1 MVISG
6 WSSEGVNYCNW
17 SSPVMLATASLYNGI
32 HDWTQ
37 TDCIRMC
44 GIKEDRSMAHFH
56 KNDDGITQH
65 RLRNSFFPSAIRF
78 LNGELFCMENTLI
91 VTSHSIRRSSLT
103 DAESRKS
110 APQLVGTEDTCINN
124 HTEVVT
130 ERMSNGVQQVEGL
143 ESNLLQEGL
152 QNCKDNDSER
162 SVPKEEEVALMTTSD
177 AQLKTDRIANVESK
191 LVHGEMPE
199 NGDNKMKNLEI
210 VGMNRKAQQ
219 PQSKTTCTQDNAG
232 EPGKTVKEKL
242 TSGSEASYK
251 GIPWIDP
258 QLDSATSGG
267 HHPFNALSSLNLYKP
282 CLSAS
287 QNLHKVGQPYFSPVF
302 NQGPRLMYLPAPSLS
317 HPHIAL
323 SLSTT
328 IGVTGVQTV
337 SSFSQSKAGSP
348 NLAPDQH
355 SYSHPL
361 TLSRPL
367 TSEPKAKHAAD
378 YSHSLLVKT
387 KAHSEPPQKQQF
399 LISPS
404 HTSSPSPHIFFN
416 LGSELSLSR
425 KNSNSQLPKIAARS
439 PTHQPSLGLS
449 ENSQPPFMV
458 FRSPPQ
464 LEKQIYPEGSHDLPL
479 DLSAKSSCY
488 GIGVKQNS
496 LPELRK
502 TPPMPVLTPVK
513 GDRSFSLLHSKSD
526 GVSPRIPQSGYNT
539 SSIKGSF
546 GLTPPFMVFPDT
558 IRNGATLQKKP
569 VAPLT
574 FQPSNPTVSWVK
586 SSSSS
591 VNRNPRTF
599 VGVANAIPASMLQIV
614 NGDPKGAAKQ
624 EPISIVYQG
633 DSQLALPNGK
643 KNGEPKN
650 DAHED
655 HIVKESS
662 NHSHNC
668 FVSSSSEVA
677 SYPPPFLIGGSIPV
691 NHLSLGKDKTP
702 FHHSPLLT
710 NGSCSAPQLSL
721 TQGIPYGVS
730 SSRGEYTL
738 FQSPHHLGAVW
749 TPHKIHAEKMKE
761 DQLQTMGSPLSNL
774 ESIVQNTALELFAV
788 ENKKESPKSFS
799 PNAISK
805 EGVPSKDLNQPA
817 SNCANIVDLSHLP
830 SENQNKSGQKDQQ
843 NTLSTIKMDKMG
855 KANKGVANESC
866 KNSTGGVGDDEKV
879 HNKELEIQGVIT
891 SLPLSK
897 QPFINQSHNHK
908 DLPVAELQSDRNL
921 EVVAIQEL
929 ASGSTTSSILS
940 TDADQSM
947 TKGMCNEKERCT
959 AGPVK
964 RTVTKEKDGSVMNP
978 VSKCKGP
985 NSVRCNANP
994 SSCVGE
1000 KFKCTKKED
1009 IVSSNRLNREEQT
1022 IQGSKRRSSS
1032 LEVSQRESEEDVCSS
1047 EGHDGER
1054 RSRRLRTPKTE
1065 SPSRTAVQDR
1075 GRTDFTLK
1083 KGKNSFKD
1091 FIPVVLKTRTRS
1103 QSESHCGTSV
1113 HVSCD
1118 QADISLGESQR
1129 MQEVVEDDVKK
1140 NSTGQ
1145 ELFKTEGKET
1155 KEESE
1160 VGRTANLI
1168 TEVSEQD
1175 SLEPRDLSCLV
1186 DTDGNYK
1193 ANNKQ
1198 NPTIKTQARGNRK
1211 KFRNEVDSEV
1221 SLHRG
1226 EKNQDGIGSQ
1236 TRKTVTT
1243 VFFLGIWTPPT
1254 SSRKRLAPSTT
1265 LPNTDWN
1272 LSVRHSTPV
1281 SGSVRKL
1288 KEPCSPGALNLS
1300 HIQESPSEYQPEKP
1314 SGKRKCKTKHIS
1326 GPLSSEEG
1334 ANNQGKHKIKVK
1346 QKRSLKRLALML
1358 DSDWSPSPKKKPDY
1372 SVRWKKKTSSV
1383 TPVKHATGSRS
1394 PSAQA
1399 ETSTGQQSQSETRKL
1414 IVNKNAGETLL
1425 QKAARL
1431 GYEDVVIYCLEN
1443 EVCDINHRD
1452 NAGYTALHEASAR
1465 GWLDIVT
1472 RLLEHGA
1479 DVNCS
1484 AQDGTRPI
1492 HDAVVNDNLDVVHVL
1507 LSYGADPT
1515 LATYSGQT
1523 VLKMTHS
1530 EPMEHFLI
1538 EYFTD
1543 LRGRSE
1549 DDPALRWEF
1558 YGSSACEQDKEIVC
1572 NILANPPGLDEEEDE
1587 DTNYFVFEFSEKPLL
1602 ACYNIQASLSHGPCN
1617 WLVLSEVLR
1626 RLKMSVR
1633 IFQSR
1638 YPHFEIVTITEVE
1651 FYKQV
1656 STSQVHFQLGNLQ
1669 FCSLDG
1675 RMSLELVRCVPELL
1689 DLIGSTVELLTEDC
1703 EKVIKFTR

>member
-1 MVISG
+1 MYVLIS
-6 WSSEGVNYCNW
+6 VLNC
-17 SSPVMLATASLYNGI
+17 LHI
-32 HDWTQ
+32 
-37 TDCIRMC
+37 
-44 GIKEDRSMAHFH
+44 
-56 KNDDGITQH
+56 
-65 RLRNSFFPSAIRF
+65 FPCLPAY
-78 LNGELFCMENTLI
+78 TLQPW
-91 VTSHSIRRSSLT
+91 RSSLT

-162 SVPKEEEVALMTTSD
+162 SVPKEEEVVLMTTSD
-177 AQLKTDRIANVESK
+177 AQLKTDRITNVESK

-210 VGMNRKAQQ
+210 VGMNRKAQK

-232 EPGKTVKEKL
+232 ETGKTVKEKM
-242 TSGSEASYK
+242 TPGSETSYK

-258 QLDSATSGG
+258 QLDSATPGY
-267 HHPFNALSSLNLYKP
+267 HHPFNALNSLNLYKS
-282 CLSAS
+282 CLSPS
-287 QNLHKVGQPYFSPVF
+287 QNLLKLGQPYFSPVF
-302 NQGPRLMYLPAPSLS
+302 NQGPHLMYIPPPSLS
-317 HPHIAL
+317 NPHVAL
-323 SLSTT
+323 SFSTALG
-328 IGVTGVQTV
+328 ITGVQTV
-337 SSFSQSKAGSP
+337 SSFSQSKGESP
-348 NLAPDQH
+348 NLTSNRH

-361 TLSRPL
+361 TVSRPL
-367 TSEPKAKHAAD
+367 PSEPQAKHTAD
-378 YSHSLLVKT
+378 CSHSLLVKT
-387 KAHSEPPQKQQF
+387 KTPLESSQKQQF
-399 LISPS
+399 LISPP
-404 HTSSPSPHIFFN
+404 HTSSPSPHVYFN
-416 LGSELSLSR
+416 LNSELSLS
-425 KNSNSQLPKIAARS
+425 KKKSNNQLPKTAACS
-439 PTHQPSLGLS
+439 PNHQPSLGLS
-449 ENSQPPFMV
+449 ESSQPPFMV

-488 GIGVKQNS
+488 GVGVKQNS
-496 LPELRK
+496 LLELRK

-513 GDRSFSLLHSKSD
+513 GDRSFSLLHSKND
-526 GVSPRIPQSGYNT
+526 GVSSRIPQSGYNT

-546 GLTPPFMVFPDT
+546 GLTPPLMVFPDT
-558 IRNGATLQKKP
+558 VRNGATLQKKP

-574 FQPSNPTVSWVK
+574 FQPSNPTVSLVK
-586 SSSSS
+586 GSSSST
-591 VNRNPRTF
+591 NQNPRTF
-599 VGVANAIPASMLQIV
+599 IGVANAIPASMLQIV
-614 NGDPKGAAKQ
+614 NGDPKSAAKQ

-633 DSQLALPNGK
+633 DSQVALPNGN

-650 DAHED
+650 DVYENHV
-655 HIVKESS
+655 VKESC
-662 NHSHNC
+662 NHSRNC

-677 SYPPPFLIGGSIPV
+677 SYPPFVIGSNIPI
-691 NHLSLGKDKTP
+691 NHLSLGRDKTP
-702 FHHSPLLT
+702 FQHSPLLT
-710 NGSCSAPQLSL
+710 NGNCSPQRSP
-721 TQGIPYGVS
+721 TQGIPYTVS
-730 SSRGEYTL
+730 SSRREYTL
-738 FQSPHHLGAVW
+738 FQSPHRLGAGW
-749 TPHKIHAEKMKE
+749 SPHKIHAEKMKE

-774 ESIVQNTALELFAV
+774 ESIVHNTALELFAV
-788 ENKKESPKSFS
+788 ETIKESTKSFS

-805 EGVPSKDLNQPA
+805 EGVPSKDLNQLA
-817 SNCANIVDLSHLP
+817 SNCTNIVDLSHLP
-830 SENQNKSGQKDQQ
+830 SENQNKNGQKDQL
-843 NTLSTIKMDKMG
+843 NTISTIKLDKLD
-855 KANKGVANESC
+855 KANKGVASENCKKSTVGVIDNE
-866 KNSTGGVGDDEKV
+866 KL
-879 HNKELEIQGVIT
+879 HNKELKIQGVKT
-891 SLPLSK
+891 SMPLNK

-908 DLPVAELQSDRNL
+908 DLPVANLQSDRNF
-921 EVVAIQEL
+921 EVVTMQEL
-929 ASGSTTSSILS
+929 VSGSTTSSKLS
-940 TDADQSM
+940 TDANQSM
-947 TKGMCNEKERCT
+947 TKGICNEKERCT

-978 VSKCKGP
+978 VSKFKGP
-985 NSVRCNANP
+985 HSVRCNANT

-1009 IVSSNRLNREEQT
+1009 IVSSDRLNREEQT

-1032 LEVSQRESEEDVCSS
+1032 LEVSQRESEDVCSF

-1054 RSRRLRTPKTE
+1054 RNKRLRTPKTE
-1065 SPSRTAVQDR
+1065 FPSRSAVQDK
-1075 GRTDFTLK
+1075 GRIDFILK
-1083 KGKNSFKD
+1083 KGKNNFKD

-1103 QSESHCGTSV
+1103 QSESQCGPSV
-1113 HVSCD
+1113 HVNCD
-1118 QADISLGESQR
+1118 QTDSSLGESQR

-1140 NSTGQ
+1140 NLTGQ
-1145 ELFKTEGKET
+1145 ELFKTEGKVT

-1160 VGRTANLI
+1160 VGRTAILT
-1168 TEVSEQD
+1168 TEVSEQH
-1175 SLEPRDLSCLV
+1175 SLEPRDLNDLLDS
-1186 DTDGNYK
+1186 DGNCK
-1193 ANNKQ
+1193 TNKQ
-1198 NPTIKTQARGNRK
+1198 NLNVKTQARDSRK
-1211 KFRNEVDSEV
+1211 KFQNEIDSEV
-1221 SLHRG
+1221 PLHEG
-1226 EKNQDGIGSQ
+1226 EKNQHGISSQ

-1243 VFFLGIWTPPT
+1243 GTRTPSA
-1254 SSRKRLAPSTT
+1254 SSRKRLAPSNK
-1265 LPNTDWN
+1265 LPNADWDLN
-1272 LSVRHSTPV
+1272 VRHSIPV

-1288 KEPCSPGALNLS
+1288 KEACTPSALNLS
-1300 HIQESPSEYQPEKP
+1300 HRQESPSQYQSEKP

-1326 GPLSSEEG
+1326 GPLPSEEG
-1334 ANNQGKHKIKVK
+1334 ANIQGKHKIKVK
-1346 QKRSLKRLALML
+1346 QSRSLKCLALML
-1358 DSDWSPSPKKKPDY
+1358 DSDWSPSPKKKRDY
-1372 SVRWKKKTSSV
+1372 SVRWKKRTSPV
-1383 TPVKHATGSRS
+1383 TPIKHATGSLS

-1399 ETSTGQQSQSETRKL
+1399 ETSTGQLSQSETRKL

-1431 GYEDVVIYCLEN
+1431 GYEDVIIYCLEN

-1472 RLLEHGA
+1472 RLLERGA

-1492 HDAVVNDNLDVVHVL
+1492 HDAVINDNLDVVHVL

-1523 VLKMTHS
+1523 VLKLTHS
-1530 EPMEHFLI
+1530 EPMEQFLK
-1538 EYFTD
+1538 EYLTD

-1558 YGSSACEQDKEIVC
+1558 YGSSACEQDKEILC
-1572 NILANPPGLDEEEDE
+1572 NILANPPGLEEEDG

-1617 WLVLSEVLR
+1617 WLVLYEVLR

-1638 YPHFEIVTITEVE
+1638 YPHFEIVTMTEVE

-1669 FCSLDG
+1669 FCSVDG

-1689 DLIGSTVELLTEDC
+1689 NLIGSTVELLTEDC
-1703 EKVIKFTR
+1703 EKVIKSTR

>member
-1 MVISG
+1 
-6 WSSEGVNYCNW
+6 
-17 SSPVMLATASLYNGI
+17 MLATASLYNSI

-44 GIKEDRSMAHFH
+44 GIKEDR
-56 KNDDGITQH
+56 
-65 RLRNSFFPSAIRF
+65 
-78 LNGELFCMENTLI
+78 
-91 VTSHSIRRSSLT
+91 RSSLT
-103 DAESRKS
+103 DAESRKN

-130 ERMSNGVQQVEGL
+130 ERMSNGVQQVEGH
-143 ESNLLQEGL
+143 ESILLQEGL

-177 AQLKTDRIANVESK
+177 AQLKTDRIANVENK

-242 TSGSEASYK
+242 TPGSEASYK
-251 GIPWIDP
+251 GVPWNDP
-258 QLDSATSGG
+258 QLDSATSGS
-267 HHPFNALSSLNLYKP
+267 HRPFNALSSLNLYKP

-287 QNLHKVGQPYFSPVF
+287 QNLHKVGQPYFSPMF
-302 NQGPRLMYLPAPSLS
+302 NQGPHLMYLPAPSLS
-317 HPHIAL
+317 HPHVAL

-328 IGVTGVQTV
+328 LGVTGVQTV
-337 SSFSQSKAGSP
+337 ASFSQSKAGSP
-348 NLAPDQH
+348 NLAPIRH

-361 TLSRPL
+361 TFSRPL
-367 TSEPKAKHAAD
+367 TSDPKAKHSAD
-378 YSHSLLVKT
+378 HSQSLLVKT
-387 KAHSEPPQKQQF
+387 KAHLEPPQKRQF

-404 HTSSPSPHIFFN
+404 HPSSPSSHIFFN
-416 LGSELSLSR
+416 LSNELPLSR
-425 KNSNSQLPKIAARS
+425 KNSNNQLPKIAACS
-439 PTHQPSLGLS
+439 PSHQPSLELS
-449 ENSQPPFMV
+449 ESSQPPFMV

-513 GDRSFSLLHSKSD
+513 GDRTFSLLHSKGD
-526 GVSPRIPQSGYNT
+526 GISPRIPQSGYNT
-539 SSIKGSF
+539 SSIKGSI
-546 GLTPPFMVFPDT
+546 GLTPSLMVFPDT

-591 VNRNPRTF
+591 MNRNPRTF

-614 NGDPKGAAKQ
+614 NGDPKSAAKQ

-633 DSQLALPNGK
+633 DSQLALPNGN

-650 DAHED
+650 DVHED
-655 HIVKESS
+655 HVVKE
-662 NHSHNC
+662 NNNNSHNS
-668 FVSSSSEVA
+668 FVSSSSEIA
-677 SYPPPFLIGGSIPV
+677 SFPSPFLIGGSIPI
-691 NHLSLGKDKTP
+691 NRLSFGRDKTL
-702 FHHSPLLT
+702 FHHSPLLS
-710 NGSCSAPQLSL
+710 NGSCPAPQLSL
-721 TQGIPYGVS
+721 AQGIPYGVS

-749 TPHKIHAEKMKE
+749 TPPKIHAEKMKE
-761 DQLQTMGSPLSNL
+761 NQLQTMGSPLSNL

-788 ENKKESPKSFS
+788 ENKKECPKSFN

-805 EGVPSKDLNQPA
+805 EGIPSKDMNQPA
-817 SNCANIVDLSHLP
+817 PNCANIVDLSHL
-830 SENQNKSGQKDQQ
+830 SFENQNKNSQKDQQ
-843 NTLSTIKMDKMG
+843 NSVSTVKMDKMG
-855 KANKGVANESC
+855 KINKGVANESC
-866 KNSTGGVGDDEKV
+866 KTSTGRVGDDEKV
-879 HNKELEIQGVIT
+879 HNKELEIQGLIT

-897 QPFINQSHNHK
+897 QPFVNQSHNHK

-929 ASGSTTSSILS
+929 ASGSTTSSMLS
-940 TDADQSM
+940 TDTDLSM
-947 TKGMCNEKERCT
+947 TKGMCNEKELCT

-985 NSVRCNANP
+985 ISVRCSTNP
-994 SSCVGE
+994 SNCVGE

-1009 IVSSNRLNREEQT
+1009 IVSSNRLNREERT

-1032 LEVSQRESEEDVCSS
+1032 LEVSQRVNEEDGCLS

-1054 RSRRLRTPKTE
+1054 RSRRLKTPKTE
-1065 SPSRTAVQDR
+1065 SPSRTAVQDK

-1083 KGKNSFKD
+1083 KGKNNFKD

-1103 QSESHCGTSV
+1103 QSESQCGISIYL
-1113 HVSCD
+1113 SCD
-1118 QADISLGESQR
+1118 QTDSSLEENQR
-1129 MQEVVEDDVKK
+1129 MQEVVEDDVK

-1160 VGRTANLI
+1160 AGRNANLF

-1175 SLEPRDLSCLV
+1175 SLELRDLNCLIE
-1186 DTDGNYK
+1186 TDESLK
-1193 ANNKQ
+1193 TNNKQ
-1198 NPTIKTQARGNRK
+1198 SPTIKTQVKGNRK
-1211 KFRNEVDSEV
+1211 KFRNEEDSEL
-1221 SLHRG
+1221 SLQGG
-1226 EKNQDGIGSQ
+1226 EKNQDGIGLQ
-1236 TRKTVTT
+1236 TRKAVTA
-1243 VFFLGIWTPPT
+1243 GIWTPPA

-1281 SGSVRKL
+1281 SGSICKL

-1300 HIQESPSEYQPEKP
+1300 HIQESPSEYQSEKP

-1326 GPLSSEEG
+1326 GPLSSEDG

-1372 SVRWKKKTSSV
+1372 SVRWKKRTSSV

-1549 DDPALRWEF
+1549 DDPALHWEF

-1572 NILANPPGLDEEEDE
+1572 NILANPPGLDEEDDE

-1638 YPHFEIVTITEVE
+1638 YPQFEIVTITEVE

-1669 FCSLDG
+1669 YYSMDG
-1675 RMSLELVRCVPELL
+1675 RTSLELVRCVPELL

>member
-1 MVISG
+1 
-6 WSSEGVNYCNW
+6 
-17 SSPVMLATASLYNGI
+17 MLATASLYNGI

-37 TDCIRMC
+37 TDSIRMC
-44 GIKEDRSMAHFH
+44 GIKED
-56 KNDDGITQH
+56 
-65 RLRNSFFPSAIRF
+65 
-78 LNGELFCMENTLI
+78 
-91 VTSHSIRRSSLT
+91 RRSSLT

-152 QNCKDNDSER
+152 QNCKDNDPER

-177 AQLKTDRIANVESK
+177 AQLKTDKVTNVESK

-199 NGDNKMKNLEI
+199 NGDKKMKNVEI
-210 VGMNRKAQQ
+210 VGMNRNAQQ
-219 PQSKTTCTQDNAG
+219 PQSKTACTQDNAG
-232 EPGKTVKEKL
+232 EPEKTVKEKL
-242 TSGSEASYK
+242 TPGNEASYK

-258 QLDSATSGG
+258 QLDSATSGV
-267 HHPFNALSSLNLYKP
+267 HHPFNALSSLNVYKP

-287 QNLHKVGQPYFSPVF
+287 QNIHKVGQPYFSPVF
-302 NQGPRLMYLPAPSLS
+302 NQGPHLMYLPAPSLS
-317 HPHIAL
+317 HPHVAL

-328 IGVTGVQTV
+328 LGVTGVQTV
-337 SSFSQSKAGSP
+337 SPLSQCKGVSP
-348 NLAPDQH
+348 NIPPDRH

-361 TLSRPL
+361 TSGRPL

-378 YSHSLLVKT
+378 YSHSLLVRTKT
-387 KAHSEPPQKQQF
+387 HSEPPQKQQF

-404 HTSSPSPHIFFN
+404 HASSPHIYFN

-425 KNSNSQLPKIAARS
+425 KNSNNQLPKIAARS
-439 PTHQPSLGLS
+439 PTRQPSLGLES
-449 ENSQPPFMV
+449 SQPPFMV

-513 GDRSFSLLHSKSD
+513 GDRSFSVLHSKSD

-546 GLTPPFMVFPDT
+546 GLTPPLLVFPDT

-569 VAPLT
+569 VASLT

-586 SSSSS
+586 GSSGS

-614 NGDPKGAAKQ
+614 NGDLKSAAKQ

-633 DSQLALPNGK
+633 DSQLALPNGN

-650 DAHED
+650 DTHED
-655 HIVKESS
+655 HVVKESN
-662 NHSHNC
+662 NHSHSC
-668 FVSSSSEVA
+668 FVSSSGEVA
-677 SYPPPFLIGGSIPV
+677 AYPPPFLIGSNIPIH
-691 NHLSLGKDKTP
+691 HLTLDRDKTS

-710 NGSCSAPQLSL
+710 NGNCSAPQLSL

-749 TPHKIHAEKMKE
+749 TPHKIHVKKTKE
-761 DQLQTMGSPLSNL
+761 DQQQTTGTPLSNL
-774 ESIVQNTALELFAV
+774 ESIVHNTTLELFAV

-805 EGVPSKDLNQPA
+805 EGIPSKDLNQPA
-817 SNCANIVDLSHLP
+817 SKCINIVDLSHLS

-843 NTLSTIKMDKMG
+843 NTVSTIKMDKMA
-855 KANKGVANESC
+855 KPNKGVARENC
-866 KNSTGGVGDDEKV
+866 KNSTSGVGDDEKV
-879 HNKELEIQGVIT
+879 HNKELEVQGIIT
-891 SLPLSK
+891 SLLLSK
-897 QPFINQSHNHK
+897 QPFTNQSHNHK
-908 DLPVAELQSDRNL
+908 DLPVADLQSDRNL

-929 ASGSTTSSILS
+929 ANGSTTSSKLS
-940 TDADQSM
+940 TDADLSM

-985 NSVRCNANP
+985 NSIRCNANP

-1032 LEVSQRESEEDVCSS
+1032 LEVSQIESEENVCSS
-1047 EGHDGER
+1047 DGHDGAR
-1054 RSRRLRTPKTE
+1054 RSRRLKTPKTE
-1065 SPSRTAVQDR
+1065 FPSSTAVQDK

-1083 KGKNSFKD
+1083 KGKNSFQD

-1103 QSESHCGTSV
+1103 QSESHSGTSINLGYEQTD
-1113 HVSCD
+1113 S
-1118 QADISLGESQR
+1118 SLGESQR
-1129 MQEVVEDDVKK
+1129 MQEVVEDDVK
-1140 NSTGQ
+1140 NSTDQ
-1145 ELFKTEGKET
+1145 ELFKTEGEET

-1160 VGRTANLI
+1160 LGISTNLI
-1168 TEVSEQD
+1168 TDLSEQD
-1175 SLEPRDLSCLV
+1175 SLEQPDLTCLV
-1186 DTDGNYK
+1186 DTDGNCK
-1193 ANNKQ
+1193 TNNKQ
-1198 NPTIKTQARGNRK
+1198 TPIIKIQARGSRK
-1211 KFRNEVDSEV
+1211 KIPNEVVSEV
-1221 SLHRG
+1221 SFHEG
-1226 EKNQDGIGSQ
+1226 EKNQVGIGSHAQ
-1236 TRKTVTT
+1236 KAVTT
-1243 VFFLGIWTPPT
+1243 GIWTPPT
-1254 SSRKRLAPSTT
+1254 SSQNKLTPSPT
-1265 LPNTDWN
+1265 LSNTDWN
-1272 LSVRHSTPV
+1272 LSIRHSTPV
-1281 SGSVRKL
+1281 TGSVRKR
-1288 KEPCSPGALNLS
+1288 KESCSSDVLNLS
-1300 HIQESPSEYQPEKP
+1300 HIQESPSQYQPEKP
-1314 SGKRKCKTKHIS
+1314 SGKRKCKTKHIGGS
-1326 GPLSSEEG
+1326 LPSEEG
-1334 ANNQGKHKIKVK
+1334 ADNQGKHKVKVK
-1346 QKRSLKRLALML
+1346 QNRSLKRLALML
-1358 DSDWSPSPKKKPDY
+1358 DSDWSPSPKKKRDY
-1372 SVRWKKKTSSV
+1372 SVRLKKRTSSA
-1383 TPVKHATGSRS
+1383 TPVKHATGSQS
-1394 PSAQA
+1394 PSAEA
-1399 ETSTGQQSQSETRKL
+1399 TTSTGQQSLSETRKL

-1465 GWLDIVT
+1465 GWLHIVT

-1492 HDAVVNDNLDVVHVL
+1492 HDAVVNDNLEIVHVL

-1515 LATYSGQT
+1515 LATYSGHT
-1523 VLKMTHS
+1523 LLKMTHS
-1530 EPMEHFLI
+1530 EPMEQFLI
-1538 EYFTD
+1538 EYLTD
-1543 LRGRSE
+1543 LKGRSE
-1549 DDPALRWEF
+1549 DDPALHWEF
-1558 YGSSACEQDKEIVC
+1558 YGSSACEQNKEIVC
-1572 NILANPPGLDEEEDE
+1572 NILSNPPGLDEQEDE

-1602 ACYNIQASLSHGPCN
+1602 ACYNVQASLTHGPCN

-1638 YPHFEIVTITEVE
+1638 YPQFEIVTITEVE

-1656 STSQVHFQLGNLQ
+1656 TTSQVHSQLGNLQ
-1669 FCSLDG
+1669 FCSMDG